1 MIKYVCHFVYTGGCI
16 LHVYKYFGCLQYLFK
31 PEKYQRNM
39 IISYYG
45 PNASGKTTFAKCEAV
60 ELAKQGNKI
69 AFLDSENG
77 FSVDRIKQIA
87 GNDYKNCLDNILV
100 FKIKSFKEQQ
110 EAIKNL
116 EKIKNKISL
125 VIVDS
130 FNSYYRR
137 LFNSKPALAKSMLN
151 SQLKILEKLNIRVI
165 LTNQV
170 FDNLNGEVTGVGSYF
185 TDKVSDEI
193 IELKKEPRKWINKK
207 TKEEKGF
214 EIISSGIFW
223 I

>member
-1 MIKYVCHFVYTGGCI
+1 
-16 LHVYKYFGCLQYLFK
+16 
-31 PEKYQRNM
+31 M

-60 ELAKQGNKI
+60 ELTKQNKKVVFI
-69 AFLDSENG
+69 DSENG

-87 GNDYKNCLDNILV
+87 GNDYKKCLDNILL

-125 VIVDS
+125 VIIDS
-130 FNSYYRR
+130 FNAYYRR
-137 LFNSKPALAKSMLN
+137 LFNSKPQLAKSMLN
-151 SQLKILEKLNIRVI
+151 SQLKILEKLNVRII

-170 FDNLNGEVTGVGSYF
+170 FDNFDGGVTGVGSYF

-207 TKEEKGF
+207 TKEEKSF
-214 EIISSGIFW
+214 EIISSGVFW

>member
-1 MIKYVCHFVYTGGCI
+1 
-16 LHVYKYFGCLQYLFK
+16 
-31 PEKYQRNM
+31 M

-45 PNASGKTTFAKCEAV
+45 PNASGKTTFAKCEAI
-60 ELAKQGNKI
+60 ELIRQGKKI
-69 AFLDSENG
+69 AFLDTENG

-87 GNDYKNCLDNILV
+87 GEDYKKCLDSILL

-110 EAIKNL
+110 EAVKNL
-116 EKIKNKISL
+116 EKIKDKISL
-125 VIVDS
+125 VIIDS

-137 LFNSKPALAKSMLN
+137 LYNSKPQLAKSMLN
-151 SQLKILEKLNIRVI
+151 SQLKILEKLNIKVI

-170 FDNLNGEVTGVGSYF
+170 FDNFNGGVTGVGSYF

-207 TKEEKGF
+207 TKEEKSF
-214 EIISSGIFW
+214 ELISSGVFW

>member
-1 MIKYVCHFVYTGGCI
+1 
-16 LHVYKYFGCLQYLFK
+16 
-31 PEKYQRNM
+31 M

-45 PNASGKTTFAKCEAV
+45 PNASGKTTFAKCDAV
-60 ELAKQGNKI
+60 ELAKQGKKI
-69 AFLDSENG
+69 VFIDSENG

-87 GNDYKNCLDNILV
+87 GNDYKKCLDNILL

-125 VIVDS
+125 VIIDS
-130 FNSYYRR
+130 FNAYYRR

-170 FDNLNGEVTGVGSYF
+170 FDNLDGGVTGVGSYF

-207 TKEEKGF
+207 TKEEKRF

-223 I
+223 IWLLSAALQNIFPLIYNFY

>member
-1 MIKYVCHFVYTGGCI
+1 
-16 LHVYKYFGCLQYLFK
+16 
-31 PEKYQRNM
+31 M

-60 ELAKQGNKI
+60 ELAKQGKKI

-87 GNDYKNCLDNILV
+87 GDDYKKCLDNILL

-125 VIVDS
+125 VIIDS

-137 LFNSKPALAKSMLN
+137 LFNSKPTLAKSMLN

-170 FDNLNGEVTGVGSYF
+170 FENLNGEVTGVGSYF

-207 TKEEKGF
+207 TKEEKSF